1 MLVVKERLLKA
12 PDAPTAVLAHF
23 NPHCGGVSR
32 CRRQLLRRSGREHSL
47 LRRRLS
53 RWLLWDG
60 LLLYAN
66 VYGLLGAGR
75 RLNGLRDNTCLCK
88 PRSGDLLRPP
98 VSLVTTHDNDGVNHA
113 WHIKTQR

>member
-23 NPHCGGVSR
+23 NPHCGSVSR

-53 RWLLWDG
+53 LWLLWDG

-75 RLNGLRDNTCLCK
+75 LLNGLRDNTCLCAS
-88 PRSGDLLRPP
+88 PALVICFVRRSAL
-98 VSLVTTHDNDGVNHA
+98 
-113 WHIKTQR
+113 